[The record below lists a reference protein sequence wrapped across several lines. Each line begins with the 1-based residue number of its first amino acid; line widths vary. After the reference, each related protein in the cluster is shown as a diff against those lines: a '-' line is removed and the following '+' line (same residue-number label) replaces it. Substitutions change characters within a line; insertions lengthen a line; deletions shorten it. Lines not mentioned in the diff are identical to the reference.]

1 MAGKVR
7 KIVKGAASKVNTSF
21 KGVVSSLPCIERST
35 EPPSGGSGAP
45 DAHPE
50 KEDVP
55 LVERVNDIATT
66 VNIRRKP
73 IASSVLHNRRDS
85 VSLDINRS
93 DPILPPE
100 LIEKIA
106 SFMTQTELLKF
117 SKLSRTT
124 YTAAERHL
132 YRRPSTRRFDRL
144 LRTLEMSPYKADLIL
159 ELALGFETDFYSV
172 KYLHPSMKLI
182 S

>member
-1 MAGKVR
+1 MAGKVGQ
-7 KIVKGAASKVNTSF
+7 IVKRAASKVNRSF
-21 KGVVSSLPCIERST
+21 KRVLSSLPCIERSS
-35 EPPSGGSGAP
+35 EPPSDTSGAP
-45 DAHPE
+45 DANPE
-50 KEDVP
+50 KAEHVP
-55 LVERVNDIATT
+55 LVEGLNDMATT

-73 IASSVLHNRRDS
+73 IASSILRNRRDS
-85 VSLDINRS
+85 TSLDINRG

-106 SFMTQTELLKF
+106 SFMTQAELLKF
-117 SKLSRTT
+117 SKLSRDT

-132 YRRPSTRRFDRL
+132 YRRPFTRRFDRL

-172 KYLHPSMKLI
+172 KYYI
-182 S
+182 RV